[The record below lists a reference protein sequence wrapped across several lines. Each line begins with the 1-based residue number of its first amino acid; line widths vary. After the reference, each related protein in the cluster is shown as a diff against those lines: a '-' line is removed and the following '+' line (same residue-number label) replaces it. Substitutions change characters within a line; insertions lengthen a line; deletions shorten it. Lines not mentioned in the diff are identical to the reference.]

1 MAGWLKTGLGVLVGF
16 TLACGS
22 DDEGRGN
29 SAGAGS
35 IGASGISSVGDSTA
49 GSDADDDDDDDD
61 DDDGPSDEDSGGTP
75 KFDIPPSDTGG
86 TNPEGGGDGCEKVD
100 VVFAVDNSGSMQEEI
115 EELQGPVFDSF
126 PDALLA
132 VNGGLLDFQLA
143 VIDACND
150 PPYFHNHGDS
160 GDCNFANGA
169 NYMVSSNAALEAE
182 YACVMELT
190 PSGYEGMADGC
201 SGSNDDEQP
210 ANTAAD
216 AVSLA
221 GAQNAGFLRDDA
233 ILLVVAMTDEDE
245 KPLPVQS
252 AQEVA
257 NKIIDAAGGIDNVVF
272 LGIAGASDCDG
283 PYGSADDAAFLREI
297 TQVFVDANR
306 GLFWDLCGG
315 NLEQAFQSVVDVVDV
330 ACMEFEPEG

>member
-1 MAGWLKTGLGVLVGF
+1 MDVRLKMALVSVIGL
-16 TLACGS
+16 TLACGN
-22 DDEGRGN
+22 DDDGRGN
-29 SAGAGS
+29 SSAGV
-35 IGASGISSVGDSTA
+35 ASLGGTGIASVGD
-49 GSDADDDDDDDD
+49 GSGEGEGEGEDEAEGEG
-61 DDDGPSDEDSGGTP
+61 DGASSGGTP
-75 KFDIPPSDTGG
+75 KFDIPPADTGG
-86 TNPEGGGDGCEKVD
+86 IDPEGGDDGCEKVD

-169 NYMVSSNAALEAE
+169 NYMVSTNPALETE

-190 PSGYEGMADGC
+190 PSGYEGMPDGC

-216 AVSLA
+216 AVSLV
-221 GAQNAGFLRDDA
+221 GGQNAGFLRDDA
-233 ILLVVAMTDEDE
+233 VLLVVAMTDEDE
-245 KPLPVQS
+245 KPLPAAS

-257 NKIIDAAGGIDNVVF
+257 NKIIDAAGGINNVVF

-297 TQVFVDANR
+297 TQVFIDANR

-330 ACMEFEPEG
+330 ACQEFEPEG

>member
-1 MAGWLKTGLGVLVGF
+1 MLTRLMTRWSILGLSLA
-16 TLACGS
+16 LACGG
-22 DDEGRGN
+22 DDGVRGD
-29 SAGAGS
+29 SGGVASLGGTG
-35 IGASGISSVGDSTA
+35 IGSVGDGTA
-49 GSDADDDDDDDD
+49 DGDDDDDDDD
-61 DDDGPSDEDSGGTP
+61 DAEGDGASSDGGTP

-86 TNPEGGGDGCEKVD
+86 TDPEGGGEGCEKVD

-169 NYMVSSNAALEAE
+169 NYMVSTNPALETE

-190 PSGYEGMADGC
+190 PDGYEGMPDGC

-221 GAQNAGFLRDDA
+221 GGQNAGFLRDDA
-233 ILLVVAMTDEDE
+233 VLLVVAMTDEDE

-257 NKIIDAAGGIDNVVF
+257 NKIINAAGGIDNVVF

-297 TQVFVDANR
+297 TQVFIDANR

-315 NLEQAFQSVVDVVDV
+315 NLEMAFQSVVDVVDV
-330 ACMEFEPEG
+330 ACQEFEPEG